1 MINIPETFEKYA
13 DEYIAFNIKDVRAV
27 SKCHDLCAFILLDKL
42 VPTQYSDI
50 ICAAEH
56 DEIWLWTD
64 VKKLAEVASE
74 EDIKFLVSCGVTYSG
89 DHDCL
94 CMYV

>member
-1 MINIPETFEKYA
+1 MINIVETFKKYA
-13 DEYIAFNIKDVRAV
+13 NEYITFNINDVRAV
-27 SKCHDLCAFILLDKL
+27 SKCHDLWAFILLDKL

-64 VKKLAEVASE
+64 IVKLAERATE
-74 EDIKFLVSCGVTYSG
+74 EDIKFLVGCGVRYSD